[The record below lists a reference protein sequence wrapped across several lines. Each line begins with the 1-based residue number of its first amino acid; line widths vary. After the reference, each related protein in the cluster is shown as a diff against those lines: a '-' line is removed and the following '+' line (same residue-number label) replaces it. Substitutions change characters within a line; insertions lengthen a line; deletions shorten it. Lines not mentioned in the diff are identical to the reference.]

1 MGNDFAIMSLQ
12 QMEVVIG
19 TPSCVDDVNKKAK
32 KKAIMCDTKKYFQIY
47 QDIKNL
53 TPEDTLQLVLE
64 ADNKEEQDFYFMIGD
79 FLLQQRQKI
88 AIEGNLF

>member
-1 MGNDFAIMSLQ
+1 MSLR
-12 QMEVVIG
+12 QMEVAIG
-19 TPSCVDDVNKKAK
+19 TTSCADDANKKAK